1 MISKE
6 ARMTPFAL
14 VVTFPAGASD
24 GKAAGKLFLDDDE
37 LPEMKLASGSATYV
51 DFYATVSQGT
61 VKLWSEVQESKFAL
75 DKGWKISK
83 VAVLGL
89 GRSGAPSALEFD
101 GKPVTAASN
110 IELTSLEQKYL
121 EDLQVGSEKKSSV
134 MVEVNGLEIPVG
146 KNFAMSWKMGI
157 SG

>member
-1 MISKE
+1 
-6 ARMTPFAL
+6 
-14 VVTFPAGASD
+14 
-24 GKAAGKLFLDDDE
+24 
-37 LPEMKLASGSATYV
+37 MKLASGSATYV

-75 DKGWKISK
+75 DKGWKIGK
-83 VAVLGL
+83 VNVLGL
-89 GRSGAPSALEFD
+89 DGSGAPSTLELD

-110 IELTSLEQKYL
+110 VEMTSLEQKL
-121 EDLQVGSEKKSSV
+121 EDLQVGSEKKRIV

-157 SG
+157 RG